1 MTGKMQWSRAQS
13 RGRPKDQASPYKPQG
28 AGPWSHIKRAPV
40 KRLTKAEIAALL
52 ANRPDL
58 QPPGSRVRRDDDEP

>member
-1 MTGKMQWSRAQS
+1 MTGRMQWSRVQNK
-13 RGRPKDQASPYKPQG
+13 GRAREQASPHKPQV
-28 AGPWSHIKRAPV
+28 AGPWSHIKRAPM

-58 QPPGSRVRRDDDEP
+58 QPPGSRVRGDDDEA